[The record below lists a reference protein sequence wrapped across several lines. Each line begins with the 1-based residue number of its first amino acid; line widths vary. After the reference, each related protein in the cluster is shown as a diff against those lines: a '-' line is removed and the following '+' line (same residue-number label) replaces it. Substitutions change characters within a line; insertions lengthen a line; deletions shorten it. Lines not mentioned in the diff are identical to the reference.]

1 LTDSPVKPKLAS
13 RQKSNYTGK
22 RAFFISPLAAE
33 SPWENLPCYD
43 ELATGRGVYAYVG
56 GNPVNEID
64 PRGLSGNG
72 TGYGPTQFNPYALPL
87 GTIVMSWGA
96 NGALGL
102 QGIDVTSGVY
112 LNLDTLQSGL
122 LVTKGQCGA
131 GAGFMAGASIGFI
144 TGPLSNVEGIFTNM
158 NMAVGPASITSYTNG
173 NGQWSGGAI
182 GFGPGFG
189 LTSTTTNTTLY

>member
-1 LTDSPVKPKLAS
+1 
-13 RQKSNYTGK
+13 
-22 RAFFISPLAAE
+22 
-33 SPWENLPCYD
+33 
-43 ELATGRGVYAYVG
+43 
-56 GNPVNEID
+56 
-64 PRGLSGNG
+64 
-72 TGYGPTQFNPYALPL
+72 
-87 GTIVMSWGA
+87 MSWGA